1 LEQFEHVVRDAL
13 AESGFEAGLPSV
25 LVDPD
30 DPDAQSLLFWY
41 PSVTAA
47 RDDYVRPAVKI
58 ESGAK
63 SALDPHE
70 HLTIRPYVSD
80 DLPRLPLS
88 VDNVTTVVAERT
100 FWDKLIILHG
110 VRKWFENRGV
120 LRYQGQR
127 VSRHYY
133 DVHCM
138 LQSHLRTK
146 TVGDHKL
153 AVDCAAHARMFFNSP
168 DLGLDTAAP
177 GTLSLSP
184 IDEMTEELRRDYGR
198 MAGMII
204 GNAPSFEDVMES
216 IISLETELNE

>member
-1 LEQFEHVVRDAL
+1 DAL

-80 DLPRLPLS
+80 DLPRLALS
-88 VDNVTTVVAERT
+88 VDNV
-100 FWDKLIILHG
+100 
-110 VRKWFENRGV
+110 
-120 LRYQGQR
+120 
-127 VSRHYY
+127 
-133 DVHCM
+133 
-138 LQSHLRTK
+138 
-146 TVGDHKL
+146 
-153 AVDCAAHARMFFNSP
+153 
-168 DLGLDTAAP
+168 
-177 GTLSLSP
+177 TLSLSP